1 MQELRGSDSFKLAS
15 VKGEVKE
22 NVQRAGTASVL
33 DLERDEAKRRKV
45 RVRRGKRTG
54 GLLKKPVRKYIWEW
68 EGACPCSYP
77 PGRGTFFPVRLQRFS
92 GTRAWIG

>member
-15 VKGEVKE
+15 FQGEVKE

-45 RVRRGKRTG
+45 RIRRGKRTG
-54 GLLKKPVRKYIWEW
+54 GLLEKPVRKYIREW
-68 EGACPCSYP
+68 EGSCPCSYP
-77 PGRGTFFPVRLQRFS
+77 PGRGTFFPVRLHRFS
-92 GTRAWIG
+92 RTQTCIG